1 MNRWVLVLSAV
12 FACVFQPAGG
22 AQVPS
27 RADRPD
33 RALRFDVPMTDSIR
47 RAHEAGT
54 RGPDGRPGPN
64 YWQLRTDYTIE
75 ARLDTQTQTI
85 TGRETIEMH
94 NAGAEEMTQI
104 VLRLDHNVFRAT
116 VPRGSSVPAE
126 TTDGMVVTRLTVNGE
141 LVDLDPP
148 PMPRR
153 RG

>member
-1 MNRWVLVLSAV
+1 M
-12 FACVFQPAGG
+12 
-22 AQVPS
+22 PS

-33 RALRFDVPMTDSIR
+33 WALRLDVPMTDSIR

-148 PMPRR
+148 LMPRR